1 MGLGLEMLP
10 WKPPPL
16 ALSFFF
22 TASSLQWGRR
32 WCSTDVVLAGGAEA
46 RGQKETHRDEERGAR
61 CAAKVPGVI
70 DVMTVYPS
78 CCVATA

>member
-1 MGLGLEMLP
+1 MRVLGGVGQH
-10 WKPPPL
+10 
-16 ALSFFF
+16 SH
-22 TASSLQWGRR
+22 
-32 WCSTDVVLAGGAEA
+32 VVLLAGSAEA
-46 RGQKETHRDEERGAR
+46 RGQKETHRDGEERGAR

>member
-1 MGLGLEMLP
+1 MGGGSGP
-10 WKPPPL
+10 G
-16 ALSFFF
+16 A
-22 TASSLQWGRR
+22 
-32 WCSTDVVLAGGAEA
+32 VLAGSAEA
-46 RGQKETHRDEERGAR
+46 RGQKETHRDEKERGAG